1 MCVCVD
7 SDVVCICIGPDMVC
21 ACVDHVV
28 LVMWCM
34 HMYWSNCSGSSVRG
48 ESVSHQCLVMPISR
62 FSFPCIECGYISTQ
76 D

>member
-7 SDVVCICIGPDMVC
+7 SEVVCICIGPDMVC

-34 HMYWSNCSGSSVRG
+34 HVYWSKCSGSSVRG
-48 ESVSHQCLVMPISR
+48 ESVVTSV
-62 FSFPCIECGYISTQ
+62 
-76 D
+76 